1 MELAD
6 PITIL
11 ARVFFGAVGAVLAV
25 TLLKRTPLPTFG
37 FQSVSEAEE
46 RKKDLAD
53 RLANHRKERDA
64 LQDELRTMPPHAPEV
79 AAEMRARQEL
89 LAATLQDDIA
99 TDTNAH
105 AEVVAYLQRQERNSY
120 VAGFAVYILGGVA
133 FAVMLTGVIIVE
145 LPAGVPDD
153 AGSAL
158 IIGATW
164 PTFLGAFRLRSAYEG
179 AQQDYERTVEKLQK
193 ELVEAKKALAKATPA
208 AAAEGHRVD
217 VATPIDVLERRL
229 ERERERGRESMARRV
244 KAA

>member
-6 PITIL
+6 LATIL

-25 TLLKRTPLPTFG
+25 TIVKRTPLPTFG
-37 FQSVSEAEE
+37 FQSVTEAEE
-46 RKKDLAD
+46 RKKDLAE
-53 RLANHRKERDA
+53 RLASHRKERDS
-64 LQDELRTMPPHAPEV
+64 LQDELRRMPPNEPQV
-79 AAEMRARQEL
+79 AAEIRARQEL
-89 LAATLQDDIA
+89 LAATLQHDIE
-99 TDTNAH
+99 TDTKAQ
-105 AEVVAYLQRQERNSY
+105 ADVVAYLQRQERNSY
-120 VAGFAVYILGGVA
+120 LAGFAVYILGGVA
-133 FAVMLTGVIIVE
+133 FAVMLTGVLLVE
-145 LPAGVPDD
+145 LPAGIPKD

-193 ELVEAKKALAKATPA
+193 ELIETKQKALAPVPNVTG
-208 AAAEGHRVD
+208 EEHRID
-217 VATPIDVLERRL
+217 VATPIDVLQRRL